1 MRRHDSKDTMNTA
14 ARMES
19 SSKAGHVQLSVDT
32 ANHLLAAG
40 KESWIQAREDKVH
53 AKGKGILQTY
63 WLVNVGR
70 GLGDNHSSN
79 GESDR
84 EADELQVPAVAM
96 NPSISNAATKEVR
109 ASSIEKHH
117 RLVEWNVEILQRL
130 LKQVA
135 ARRNCLP
142 EEQQAHSVGSPIP
155 SKGMPCTGATV
166 LDEVCEIITL
176 PEFNAEAVRQQVKP
190 ESIVLGPEVLE
201 QLHEYVS
208 GIAALYRGNPFHNFE
223 HASHVTM
230 SVVKLLSRIVAPSD
244 LDFEDGRAASSTLHD
259 HTYGITSDPLTQFA
273 CVVSAL
279 IHDADHPG
287 VPNMQLIKEHSVL
300 ASYYKSKSIAEQ
312 NSVDLCWDMLQDAR
326 FQDLRAAIYTNESE
340 RKRFRQLI
348 VNSVMA
354 TDIMD
359 KDLKALRNARWDK
372 AFAAESIPVEVGDN
386 QSLRDRD
393 TANKNR
399 KATIVIE
406 HLIQA
411 SDVAHT
417 MQHWHIYRKW
427 NQRLYEEMY
436 LAYRQGRS
444 DTDPSDNWYKG
455 EIGFFDFY
463 IIPLAQKLK
472 DCGVFGVSSDEY
484 MCYAMENRREWE
496 SRGHEIVAEMVEK
509 VQRKYQNVGPAS
521 QVPDLSLDLIEI

>member
-1 MRRHDSKDTMNTA
+1 MNTA

-19 SSKAGHVQLSVDT
+19 TGKPGQIQLSQET
-32 ANHLLAAG
+32 ADLLVSAG
-40 KESWIQAREDKVH
+40 KERWIRPRDDRVQ

-63 WLVNVGR
+63 WLAYSGR
-70 GLGDNHSSN
+70 SDDDAHSSS
-79 GESDR
+79 GYSDQ
-84 EADELQVPAVAM
+84 EGDTPIPATTTKNSTNSEEDVK
-96 NPSISNAATKEVR
+96 SID
-109 ASSIEKHH
+109 KHH
-117 RLVEWNVEILQRL
+117 RLVDWTVEILQGL
-130 LKQVA
+130 LKQVV
-135 ARRNCLP
+135 ARRMSLEATKQP
-142 EEQQAHSVGSPIP
+142 FASEASQAFAGTPVFGKSQNQ
-155 SKGMPCTGATV
+155 TV

-176 PEFNAEAVRQQVKP
+176 PKFDAKVLQKQVKP
-190 ESIVLGPEVLE
+190 DSIVLTETVLS
-201 QLHEYVS
+201 QLHTYVA
-208 GIAALYRGNPFHNFE
+208 GIAALYRCNPFHNFE

-244 LDFEDGRAASSTLHD
+244 LDFQDGREASSTLHD

-287 VPNMQLIKEHSVL
+287 VPNLQLIKENAVL
-300 ASYYKSKSIAEQ
+300 ATQYRGKSIAEQ
-312 NSVDLCWDMLQDAR
+312 NSVDLCWDMLQDER
-326 FQDLRAAIYTNESE
+326 FQDLRNTIYTNESE
-340 RKRFRQLI
+340 LKRFRQLI

-359 KDLKALRNARWDK
+359 KDLKALRNARWEK
-372 AFAAESIPVEVGDN
+372 AFADMSSPSADDGASGGDPAA
-386 QSLRDRD
+386 DRAL
-393 TANKNR
+393 ANTNR

-427 NQRLYEEMY
+427 NQRLFEEMY
-436 LAYRQGRS
+436 VAYKDGRS
-444 DTDPSDNWYKG
+444 ETDPSVNWYKG

-484 MCYAMENRREWE
+484 MCYAWENRREWE
-496 SRGHEIVAEMVEK
+496 SRGQELVAEMVEK
-509 VQRKYQNVGPAS
+509 AQRKYENRSKPEEAPTARVIDES
-521 QVPDLSLDLIEI
+521 EV

>member
-1 MRRHDSKDTMNTA
+1 MNTA

-19 SSKAGHVQLSVDT
+19 SSKPGHVQLSIDT
-32 ANHLLAAG
+32 ANHLIAAG
-40 KESWIQAREDKVH
+40 KESWIQAREDRVH

-63 WLVNVGR
+63 WLVNAGR
-70 GLGDNHSSN
+70 GLGDCPSTN
-79 GESDR
+79 GES
-84 EADELQVPAVAM
+84 ADDLQAQEKAV
-96 NPSISNAATKEVR
+96 NAATKEFC
-109 ASSIEKHH
+109 ASSTEKHQ

-130 LKQVA
+130 LTQVA
-135 ARRNCLP
+135 ARRNCLQ
-142 EEQQAHSVGSPIP
+142 EAQKATSVGSNGTPMLP
-155 SKGMPCTGATV
+155 SQGMRRTGATV

-176 PEFNAEAVRQQVKP
+176 PDFNAEAVRQQVKP
-190 ESIVLGPEVLE
+190 ESIVLGTEVLE

-300 ASYYKSKSIAEQ
+300 AGYYKSKSIAEQ

-326 FQDLRAAIYTNESE
+326 FQDLRAAIYATESE
-340 RKRFRQLI
+340 RSRFRQLI

-359 KDLKALRNARWDK
+359 KDLKALRNARWEK
-372 AFAAESIPVEVGDN
+372 AFAAESSPVEISDN
-386 QSLRDRD
+386 QALRDRAA
-393 TANKNR
+393 ANKNR

-436 LAYRQGRS
+436 VAYRQGRS
-444 DTDPSDNWYKG
+444 DTDPSVNWYKG

-496 SRGHEIVAEMVEK
+496 SRGQEIVAEMVEK
-509 VQRKYQNVGPAS
+509 VQRKYQNVGPVS
-521 QVPDLSLDLIEI
+521 QLPDSGADLIEI